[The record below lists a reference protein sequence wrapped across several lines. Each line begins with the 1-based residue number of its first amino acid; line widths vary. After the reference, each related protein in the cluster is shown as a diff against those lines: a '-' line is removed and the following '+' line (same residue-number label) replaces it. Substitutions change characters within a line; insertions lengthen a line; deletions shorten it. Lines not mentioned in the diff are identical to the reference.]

1 MKVKQY
7 KNGNLHLKLEKD
19 DPGIG
24 IIEKLYYNDDMYPVS
39 DEYCISNFAMAADW
53 AYNGGSDY
61 FRITSYDLQELEEG
75 KTIILHPLDADYV
88 QEYILNNEEE

>member
-24 IIEKLYYNDDMYPVS
+24 IIEKLYYNADMYPVS
-39 DEYCISNFAMAADW
+39 EEYYTYNFATASDW
-53 AYNGGSDY
+53 CYNGGSDY
-61 FRITSYDLQELEEG
+61 FSITSYDLQELEEG
-75 KTIILHPLDADYV
+75 KTIILHPLYAAYL
-88 QEYILNNEEE
+88 EEWILNNEEE